1 MSRITHDICELLDV
15 PHRAPGRSR
24 REEAQF
30 NDNLPN
36 DQPTTIPVAGVAR
49 SHPLLHDSNPP
60 MPSQSLLTSAPT
72 RAKRRI
78 ILAGGSGFLGGL
90 LSRHFTER
98 GWNVV
103 VLSRLAAPDQVASDV
118 LTWDG
123 CTLGGWTTAL
133 DGADAVINL
142 AGRSVNCRY
151 HARNRRL
158 MMDSRVNAT
167 RVIGEA
173 ISLCANPPRVW
184 LNFSTATIYKHTFG
198 PAWDERGEI
207 GATPEA
213 RDAFSI
219 EVATAWERAFNAALA
234 PRTRK
239 VALRSAM
246 VFGLNADAN
255 NVYRVLRRLVRFGL
269 GGRMGSGRQF
279 VSWIHEA
286 DFCRAVE
293 FLIERDDLSGP
304 VNLAAPNPLTN
315 AEMMWTLRKVLRM
328 PVGLPAI
335 EWMLELGAFFLR
347 TETELIIKSRR
358 VIPGR
363 LHGAGFKFEFEKLKD
378 AIRDLERRL
387 SGL

>member
-1 MSRITHDICELLDV
+1 MSRISHDICDLLDV
-15 PHRAPGRSR
+15 PHRAPDSSR
-24 REEAQF
+24 RETAQF
-30 NDNLPN
+30 IDNLPG
-36 DQPTTIPVAGVAR
+36 DQPPTSSVAGVAF
-49 SHPLLHDSNPP
+49 SHPLRHGSNPP
-60 MPSQSLLTSAPT
+60 MPSQRLLTSAPT

-90 LSRHFTER
+90 LASYFNGQ
-98 GWNVV
+98 GWEVV
-103 VLSRLAAPDQVASDV
+103 VLSRRAAPDQVAGDV

-123 CTLGGWTTAL
+123 RTLGGWTTAL

-151 HARNRRL
+151 HAHNRRL
-158 MMDSRVNAT
+158 MMDSRVDAT

-173 ISLCANPPRVW
+173 IARCANPPRVW
-184 LNFSTATIYKHTFG
+184 LNFSTSTIYKHTFCH
-198 PAWDERGEI
+198 AWDEAGEI

-219 EVATAWERAFNAALA
+219 EVATAWESAFNAAPT

-269 GGRMGSGRQF
+269 GGCMGSGRQF

-315 AEMMWTLRKVLRM
+315 AEMMRTLRKVLRM
-328 PVGLPAI
+328 PVGLPPPNGCSNLAHSFS
-335 EWMLELGAFFLR
+335 APR
-347 TETELIIKSRR
+347 
-358 VIPGR
+358 PN
-363 LHGAGFKFEFEKLKD
+363 
-378 AIRDLERRL
+378 
-387 SGL
+387 